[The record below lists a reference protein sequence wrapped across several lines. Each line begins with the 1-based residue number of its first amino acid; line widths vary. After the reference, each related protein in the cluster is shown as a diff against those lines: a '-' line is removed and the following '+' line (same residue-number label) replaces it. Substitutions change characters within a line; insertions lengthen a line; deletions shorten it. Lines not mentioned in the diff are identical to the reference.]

1 MKERAEQALSQAGIQ
16 PTPNRILVVDALQHA
31 QSPLSLADLE
41 ELLPTMERSGIF
53 RVLSLLADSHV
64 AHTVNDGTRSLK
76 YGMCP
81 SGAGGHSASDHHV
94 HFHCTRCGRTY
105 CIDCPVPRVPLPEGF
120 RALSANYVL
129 DGLCPSCDTE

>member
-53 RVLSLLADSHV
+53 RVLSLLADRDRKSV
-64 AHTVNDGTRSLK
+64 V
-76 YGMCP
+76 
-81 SGAGGHSASDHHV
+81 
-94 HFHCTRCGRTY
+94 
-105 CIDCPVPRVPLPEGF
+105 
-120 RALSANYVL
+120 
-129 DGLCPSCDTE
+129 

>member
-76 YGMCP
+76 YEMCP

-120 RALSANYVL
+120 RARCA
-129 DGLCPSCDTE
+129 DCGRGGLGASGGTA